1 MNFKKFAI
9 VACSFVV
16 LILAIMIT
24 FGCVKVNSKLDIDE
38 PTTFIYYVK
47 SSVGVKKSSDEPK
60 IYNNLKKYVN
70 EMTDLSLFDYM
81 VKGISLKA
89 KPSQD
94 YNNKYK
100 YGYDLKENGICLEM
114 QFDKTQSIV
123 VEIDG
128 NTKVIEFSGLIMQV
142 KDSSKAQEVAL
153 FFSTS
158 TGESKTYKED
168 NPILIVAKQ
177 NKLYDYISSLVSS
190 DDK

>member
-1 MNFKKFAI
+1 MNIKKFAI
-9 VACSFVV
+9 VSCCFVV
-16 LILAIMIT
+16 LILATIIT
-24 FGCVKVNSKLDIDE
+24 LGCVKVNSKLDIDE
-38 PTTFIYYVK
+38 PTTFVYYVK

-70 EMTDLSLFDYM
+70 EMTDLSIFDYM

-89 KPSQD
+89 KSGQD
-94 YNNKYK
+94 YNNNNKYS
-100 YGYDLKENGICLEM
+100 YDLKEKGICLEM

-128 NTKVIEFSGLIMQV
+128 NTKVIEFTGLIMQV

>member
-1 MNFKKFAI
+1 MNIKKFAI
-9 VACSFVV
+9 VSCCFVL
-16 LILAIMIT
+16 LILATIIT
-24 FGCVKVNSKLDIDE
+24 LGCVKVNSKLDIDE
-38 PTTFIYYVK
+38 PTTFVYYVK

-60 IYNNLKKYVN
+60 IYNNLKKCVK
-70 EMTDLSLFDYM
+70 EMTDLSIFDYM

-89 KPSQD
+89 KPCQD

-100 YGYDLKENGICLEM
+100 YSYDLKEKGICLEM

-128 NTKVIEFSGLIMQV
+128 NTKVIEFTGLIMQV

-177 NKLYDYISSLVSS
+177 NKLYNYISSLVSS

>member
-1 MNFKKFAI
+1 MNIKKFAI
-9 VACSFVV
+9 VSCCFVL
-16 LILAIMIT
+16 LILATIIT
-24 FGCVKVNSKLDIDE
+24 LGCVKVNSKLDIDE
-38 PTTFIYYVK
+38 PTTFVYYVK

-70 EMTDLSLFDYM
+70 EMTDLSIFDYM

-89 KPSQD
+89 KSGQD

-100 YGYDLKENGICLEM
+100 YSYDLKEKGICLEM

-128 NTKVIEFSGLIMQV
+128 NTKAIEFTGLIMQV